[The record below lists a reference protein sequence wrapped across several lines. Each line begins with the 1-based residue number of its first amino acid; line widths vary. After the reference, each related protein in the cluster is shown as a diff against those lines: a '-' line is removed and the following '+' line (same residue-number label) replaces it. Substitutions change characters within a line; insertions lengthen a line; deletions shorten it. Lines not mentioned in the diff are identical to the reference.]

1 MEPLWRMREYIDFE
15 DIVVWRDEV
24 GVKKGV
30 VYDGGKVLFNESPVP
45 PHEAIVDTFN
55 SQFITQYKSP
65 SSGTPHDRVFVND
78 GTTGIYLSRINLMC

>member
-30 VYDGGKVLFNESPVP
+30 VYDEGKVRFNEWPFP

-55 SQFITQYKSP
+55 SQFITQIQVTRFRHS
-65 SSGTPHDRVFVND
+65 T
-78 GTTGIYLSRINLMC
+78 